1 MLDILR
7 ASEGVAL
14 AVTDEGT
21 PGAILDW
28 ARNEGLFLSPEGASV
43 TAAYDKLPANGTL
56 QASDRVA
63 LFITG
68 AGLKLHGCNRCNNE
82 AATASGRTALD

>member
-56 QASDRVA
+56 QAPDRVV
-63 LFITG
+63 LFNTG
-68 AGLKLHGCNRCNNE
+68 AGSSYMDVT
-82 AATASGRTALD
+82 AATMKLQRPQVEQP